1 MYFSG
6 SHILIIFK
14 MRFYFF
20 VIQSTNK
27 SQCSEEEQARAGIIT
42 AHLSQFKL
50 TTTGQKA
57 LRTAV

>member
-1 MYFSG
+1 
-6 SHILIIFK
+6 
-14 MRFYFF
+14 MRFIFF